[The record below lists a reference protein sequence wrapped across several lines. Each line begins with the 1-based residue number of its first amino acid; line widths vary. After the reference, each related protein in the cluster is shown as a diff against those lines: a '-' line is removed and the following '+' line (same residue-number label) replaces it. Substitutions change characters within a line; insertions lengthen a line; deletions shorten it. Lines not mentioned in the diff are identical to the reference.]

1 MNENKNIITIEID
14 AEKLFS
20 GSRKEELLFQ
30 GIKDTL
36 ARSKFIQDIQDR
48 LIEKILEDKMAEDI
62 KKSLLEKFTKWTT
75 VEIEKAVNS
84 SSYAVS
90 KVVDKVIVDNEDI
103 IKKPILEL
111 LVTNK
116 FSKRIGELVEKGV
129 KEKIIS
135 KLNLESSCEDCE
147 EYEEID

>member
-75 VEIEKAVNS
+75 AEIEKAVNS

-90 KVVDKVIVDNEDI
+90 KIVDKVIDDNQDI
-103 IKKPILEL
+103 IKKPVLEL

-135 KLNLESSCEDCE
+135 KLNLESSCEDCG